1 MSKWISVK
9 ERLPG
14 PEKNPEKHGHSY
26 WGIYIVSVH
35 SPNISDQPIVIPA
48 NWTGEWKNDG
58 GFHLNVTHWQPL
70 PESPTGIEGDSM
82 SIETEL
88 FDDLKRS
95 QGRVFEANK
104 RIDELE
110 VMLREIVT
118 NTDAGYDV
126 LASYSIDIA
135 RDYLKKSK
143 AASIDMGITTRRTP
157 PAL

>member
-1 MSKWISVK
+1 
-9 ERLPG
+9 
-14 PEKNPEKHGHSY
+14 
-26 WGIYIVSVH
+26 
-35 SPNISDQPIVIPA
+35 
-48 NWTGEWKNDG
+48 
-58 GFHLNVTHWQPL
+58 
-70 PESPTGIEGDSM
+70 M